1 MICATMK
8 DAKAKL
14 NRLVQSAEQG
24 ESVVLMRGSRHVAAI
39 VPISEDDLELNL
51 SLSDEQASRFWQ
63 SIDEESLTELKDPKD
78 LLQ

>member
-14 NRLVQSAEQG
+14 NRLVQSAEKG

-78 LLQ
+78 LLK

>member
-14 NRLVQSAEQG
+14 NRLVQSAENG

-39 VPISEDDLELNL
+39 VPISEEDLELNL

-78 LLQ
+78 LLK